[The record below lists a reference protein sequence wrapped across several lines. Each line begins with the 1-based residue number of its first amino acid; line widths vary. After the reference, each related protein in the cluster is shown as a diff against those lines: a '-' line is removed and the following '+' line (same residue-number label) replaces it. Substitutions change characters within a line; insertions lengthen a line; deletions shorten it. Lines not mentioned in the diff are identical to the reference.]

1 MFLRILYP
9 SFLAIAFSLLL
20 FTSPAYT
27 DEAESNF
34 VYPTQNWRSA
44 VPPEGTKSFLIKYKG
59 RAVGFHHMEFFPDGD
74 NLVVKTHF
82 EIIVKLGFVKVADF
96 KHDAI
101 EYWENGRLVAF
112 ITETKEQKKRRFAK
126 GVLGEEG
133 LVVEGS
139 KFSGLIDKALM
150 PATFWNPES
159 LTKDELVNHQNG
171 DPIKVETSYLGMKQL
186 NILGE
191 TKDVLTYSFAKGDAY
206 YTRQGAWVG
215 GAFRKKRDAIYE
227 ICSSDKIPPKK
238 KWHYASDILLK
249 DNPFE

>member
-9 SFLAIAFSLLL
+9 SFLTIAFSLLL

-34 VYPTQNWRSA
+34 VYPAQNWRSA
-44 VPPEGTKSFLIKYKG
+44 VPPGGTKSFLIEYKG

-96 KHDAI
+96 RHDAV

-112 ITETKEQKKRRFAK
+112 ITETKEQNKRRFAK
-126 GVLGEEG
+126 GILRDEG
-133 LVVEGS
+133 LVIEGS
-139 KFSGLIDKALM
+139 KFSGVINKALM

-159 LTKDELVNHQNG
+159 LTKNELVNHQNG
-171 DPIKVETSYLGMKQL
+171 DPIEVETSYLGLKQL
-186 NILGE
+186 NVLGE
-191 TKDVLTYSFAKGDAY
+191 MKDVLTYSFAKGDAY

>member
-9 SFLAIAFSLLL
+9 SILAIAFTQFLI
-20 FTSPAYT
+20 TTPAYT
-27 DEAESNF
+27 DGVNNSFE
-34 VYPTQNWRSA
+34 YPAQNWRSA
-44 VPPEGTKSFLIKYKG
+44 VPQEGTKSFLIKYKG

-96 KHDAI
+96 RHDAV

-112 ITETKEQKKRRFAK
+112 ITETKEQNKRRFAK
-126 GVLGEEG
+126 GILRDEG
-133 LVVEGS
+133 LVIEGS
-139 KFSGLIDKALM
+139 KFSGVINKALM

-159 LTKDELVNHQNG
+159 LTKNELVNHQNG
-171 DPIKVETSYLGMKQL
+171 DPIEVETSYLGLKQL
-186 NILGE
+186 NVLGE
-191 TKDVLTYSFAKGDAY
+191 MKDVLTYSFAKGDAY